1 MFLRNYFTPYQNNVT
16 SMVVRHLF
24 DTINIISDLNKRMNV
39 ISGFI
44 KKSRQRF
51 SVQSGF
57 TQMIENICIEEEK
70 QILT

>member
-1 MFLRNYFTPYQNNVT
+1 
-16 SMVVRHLF
+16 MVVRHLF

-51 SVQSGF
+51 SVQSA
-57 TQMIENICIEEEK
+57 QMIENICIEEEK